1 MARHFTFVRNG
12 HGNGDCNGMNNGNGH
27 GNGHGN
33 GNGNGMGNGQADF
46 ARIGAIFNDATNLL
60 VGGITDQNK
69 GQIMQDL
76 QAVQTKLNA
85 LIQAHPEQFPGTAAI
100 HAQNV
105 ADQLNLE
112 IQAINTIGTDPA
124 APKYINDVQRDL
136 IDIVQGDDTLAALA
150 KAHGGNGFAA
160 VPDLLAP
167 PKQFQ
172 GNQEQTDFMKKFA
185 ADAIDLGNKAV
196 ALADGNDTAAKAAL
210 IDEIKA
216 FDSNANEFTVAQGG
230 VYSARFNNEFAA
242 DGVNGTASRALI
254 HGLETNNASEVR
266 AAAEVLAANAAD
278 VTGNM
283 LGIGDDPPDVVQRI
297 PAQVENLAQVGTIFN
312 DATSQLIGG
321 VWEGNKTAV
330 LEDLQA
336 TQTFLKQ
343 LVANDPETFKGR
355 AAQDANKIVDKLGQE
370 IAAVDGID
378 VAAGADNAAAN
389 QTIHDLHSQIIGIVQ
404 KDAVLRQAATDD
416 DVTGFSALPSPA
428 KAAGAAV
435 AQNGNGH
442 GNAGGNG
449 HAHGSSAADHP
460 ALHPNDSGHGHALDA
475 IANAFANHGHHW
487 G

>member
-1 MARHFTFVRNG
+1 MARHFTFARN
-12 HGNGDCNGMNNGNGH
+12 GNGDCNGMNDGH
-27 GNGHGN
+27 GHGHGH
-33 GNGNGMGNGQADF
+33 GMGNGQADF
-46 ARIGAIFNDATNLL
+46 ARIGAIFNDATSLL

-69 GQIMQDL
+69 GQVMQDL
-76 QAVQTKLNA
+76 QAVQSKLNA

-105 ADQLNLE
+105 ADQINLE
-112 IQAINTIGTDPA
+112 LQAIDTIGTDPA

-136 IDIVQGDDTLAALA
+136 IDIVQGDETLAALA

-160 VPDLLAP
+160 VPDLLADP
-167 PKQFQ
+167 AQLR
-172 GNQEQTDFMKKFA
+172 GNQEQTDFMRKFA
-185 ADAIDLGNKAV
+185 ADAVDIGNKAV

-210 IDEIKA
+210 VDEIKA
-216 FDSNANEFTVAQGG
+216 FDANANAFTLAQGG

-254 HGLETNNASEVR
+254 HGLETNDDAEVK

-278 VTGNM
+278 VAGNM

-297 PAQVENLAQVGTIFN
+297 PAEAENLAQVGTIFN

-321 VWEGNKTAV
+321 VWAGNKAAV

-336 TQTFLKQ
+336 TQTFLEQ
-343 LVANDPETFKGR
+343 LVANDPVTFKGR
-355 AAQDANKIVDKLGQE
+355 AAKDANTIIDKLGQE
-370 IAAVDGID
+370 IAAIEGVD

-404 KDAVLRQAATDD
+404 KDAVLRQAATED
-416 DVTGFSALPSPA
+416 DVTGFSPLPAPA
-428 KAAGAAV
+428 KAAGANV
-435 AQNGNGH
+435 AQNGDGNGH
-442 GNAGGNG
+442 GHGNG
-449 HAHGSSAADHP
+449 AANHA
-460 ALHPNDSGHGHALDA
+460 ALDPNAHSDGHALDA
-475 IANAFANHGHHW
+475 IANAFAHHGHHW